1 MKGEILRALTEN
13 HGAVYSGEKLSEV
26 LGVSR
31 VAVWKHI
38 KKLQELGYLIESSGN
53 GYKLISVPDVVY
65 SWEFPEWE
73 SNIHYFDEV
82 DSTMTIAKE
91 LAAKGCPHFSV
102 VIADRQHAGR
112 GRLSR
117 QWYSTDGGLYFT
129 IILRPQIPP
138 ALMSRYGFAASLV
151 LAKTLQESFGIDAY
165 VKWPNDILVN
175 EKKLCGMLSEM
186 DVVDEQ
192 VSFLNIGIG
201 INVNNDPTHDEP
213 NATSISALTGETVQ
227 RKEVLGAFLKAF
239 EKEISRS
246 SLDHVMEEWK
256 KYTLTLGR
264 DVKIVTVNDTTK
276 GKAVDIDDT
285 GALILEQEDGVLTK
299 IFYGDCFHQASDSR
313 D

>member
-1 MKGEILRALTEN
+1 MKGKILRVLSKS
-13 HGAVYSGEKLSEV
+13 HGSVHSGEKLSEI

-31 VAVWKHI
+31 VAIWKHI

-53 GYKLISVPDVVY
+53 GYKLINVPDALY
-65 SWEFPEWE
+65 PWEFPEWE
-73 SNIHYFDEV
+73 SNIHYFEEV

-102 VIADRQHAGR
+102 VIAGQQHAGR

-117 QWYSTDGGLYFT
+117 QWHSTDGGLYFT

-138 ALMSRYGFAASLV
+138 VLMSRYGFAASLV
-151 LAKTLQESFGIDAY
+151 LAKTLQKSFKIDAY

-201 INVNNDPTHDEP
+201 INVNNDPTRDEP
-213 NATSISALTGETVQ
+213 NATSIRALTGETVQ
-227 RKEVLGAFLKAF
+227 RKEVLRAFLKAF
-239 EKEISRS
+239 EMEISKS

-285 GALILEQEDGVLTK
+285 GALILEQENGELTK
-299 IFYGDCFHQASDSR
+299 IFYGDCFHQASNSSE
-313 D
+313 